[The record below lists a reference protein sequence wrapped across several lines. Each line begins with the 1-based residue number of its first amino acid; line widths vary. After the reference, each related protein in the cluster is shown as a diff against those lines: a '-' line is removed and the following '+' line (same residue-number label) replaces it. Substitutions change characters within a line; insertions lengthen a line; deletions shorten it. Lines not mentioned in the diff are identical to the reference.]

1 MKKNKFLL
9 LMIALLSVS
18 SASLVVRM
26 LPDTNAITIAFW
38 RMFLASIM
46 VFTVSYKNI
55 FSFVPD
61 KKIMLAGVFLGIHF
75 ALFFRSVQ
83 LTSIAEAA
91 LLGTTAPIFT
101 ELYAIIFQK
110 KPILPVVIFGLF
122 VAFVGA
128 AVLVSQS
135 SFSETG
141 ALGNVLAI
149 LCSIAISF
157 VLVVGKDIRKSVGL
171 FEYTRWLFFFAS
183 CTLFIISLIA
193 NVSIFS
199 FSPEDFPWFIFL
211 ALVPTMVGHNIFY
224 YLIKTLN
231 TTTVAAVPLGEPI
244 ISSLGALALFGEP
257 IGVAVVVGGG
267 ITLLGV
273 FLVVRF
279 GD

>member
-46 VFTVSYKNI
+46 VFTISYKNI
-55 FSFVPD
+55 FSFVPN
-61 KKIMLAGVFLGIHF
+61 KKIILAGVFLGIHF

-110 KPILPVVIFGLF
+110 KLILPVVIFGLF

-128 AVLVSQS
+128 GVLVSQS

-141 ALGNVLAI
+141 GLGNVLAI

-199 FSPEDFPWFIFL
+199 FSPKDFPWFIFL

>member
-46 VFTVSYKNI
+46 VFTISYKNI

-61 KKIMLAGVFLGIHF
+61 KKIILAGIFLGIHF

-128 AVLVSQS
+128 GVLVSQS

>member
-46 VFTVSYKNI
+46 VFTISYKNI

-61 KKIMLAGVFLGIHF
+61 KKIILAGVFLGIHF

-183 CTLFIISLIA
+183 CTLFIISLLA

-199 FSPEDFPWFIFL
+199 FSPENFPWFIFL

>member
-46 VFTVSYKNI
+46 VFAVSYKNI

-128 AVLVSQS
+128 GVLVSQS

-257 IGVAVVVGGG
+257 IGVAVLVGGG

>member
-128 AVLVSQS
+128 GVLVSQS
-135 SFSETG
+135 SFSDTG
-141 ALGNVLAI
+141 AFGNVLAF

-171 FEYTRWLFFFAS
+171 FDYTRWLFFFAS

>member
-46 VFTVSYKNI
+46 VFTISYKNI

-61 KKIMLAGVFLGIHF
+61 KKIILAGVFLGIHF

-128 AVLVSQS
+128 GVLVSQS

-157 VLVVGKDIRKSVGL
+157 VLVVGKDIRKRVGL

>member
-61 KKIMLAGVFLGIHF
+61 KKIILAGVFLGIHF

-128 AVLVSQS
+128 GVLVSQS

-157 VLVVGKDIRKSVGL
+157 VLVVGKDIRKRVGL

>member
-46 VFTVSYKNI
+46 VFTISYKNI

-61 KKIMLAGVFLGIHF
+61 KKIILAGVFLGIHF

-122 VAFVGA
+122 VAFIGA

-199 FSPEDFPWFIFL
+199 FSPENFPWFIFL

>member
-46 VFTVSYKNI
+46 VFTISYKNI

-61 KKIMLAGVFLGIHF
+61 KKIILAGVFLGIHF

-110 KPILPVVIFGLF
+110 KPILPLVIFGLF

-128 AVLVSQS
+128 GVLVSQS

-157 VLVVGKDIRKSVGL
+157 VLVFGKDIRKSVGL

-199 FSPEDFPWFIFL
+199 FSPENFPWFIFL

>member
-91 LLGTTAPIFT
+91 LLGTTAPILPSFML
-101 ELYAIIFQK
+101 LYFK
-110 KPILPVVIFGLF
+110 KN
-122 VAFVGA
+122 
-128 AVLVSQS
+128 Q
-135 SFSETG
+135 
-141 ALGNVLAI
+141 
-149 LCSIAISF
+149 
-157 VLVVGKDIRKSVGL
+157 
-171 FEYTRWLFFFAS
+171 FF
-183 CTLFIISLIA
+183 L
-193 NVSIFS
+193 
-199 FSPEDFPWFIFL
+199 W
-211 ALVPTMVGHNIFY
+211 
-224 YLIKTLN
+224 
-231 TTTVAAVPLGEPI
+231 
-244 ISSLGALALFGEP
+244 
-257 IGVAVVVGGG
+257 
-267 ITLLGV
+267 
-273 FLVVRF
+273 
-279 GD
+279 

>member
-46 VFTVSYKNI
+46 VFTISYKNI

-61 KKIMLAGVFLGIHF
+61 KKIILAGVFLGIHF

-128 AVLVSQS
+128 GVLVSQS

-157 VLVVGKDIRKSVGL
+157 VLVVGKDIRKRVGL

-211 ALVPTMVGHNIFY
+211 ALVPTMIGHNIFY

>member
-46 VFTVSYKNI
+46 VFTISYKNI

-61 KKIMLAGVFLGIHF
+61 KKIILAGVFLGIHF

-128 AVLVSQS
+128 GVLVSQS

-157 VLVVGKDIRKSVGL
+157 VLVVGKDIRKRVGL

-183 CTLFIISLIA
+183 CTLFIISLVA